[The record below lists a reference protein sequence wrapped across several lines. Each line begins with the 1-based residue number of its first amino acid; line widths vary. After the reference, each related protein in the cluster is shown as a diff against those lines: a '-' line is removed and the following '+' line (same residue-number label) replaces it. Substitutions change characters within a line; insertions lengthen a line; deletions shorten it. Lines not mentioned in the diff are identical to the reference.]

1 MSELLRGTGCLL
13 LYFALVASS
22 AFLLRLFTKVPDEL
36 FRKLLHLILLGSLPV
51 WLFAFSNWYIS
62 ALSIL
67 LFTVAVYPI
76 LCLAEGL
83 RNYSHTVTERSP
95 GELKRSLLIVFTMFL
110 LIVSVCWGWLGD
122 RLLALTCVYAWGFG
136 DAAAALIGKRFGRH
150 PLQGRHIEG
159 RKSVEGTLA
168 MFALSFL
175 SVSLLLTLRG
185 GLSLPM
191 LLVVSAVTA
200 AVAAAAELFSLR
212 GNDTITC
219 PLAAMAVLLPMLH
232 FFGGGL

>member
-1 MSELLRGTGCLL
+1 
-13 LYFALVASS
+13 
-22 AFLLRLFTKVPDEL
+22 
-36 FRKLLHLILLGSLPV
+36 
-51 WLFAFSNWYIS
+51 
-62 ALSIL
+62 
-67 LFTVAVYPI
+67 
-76 LCLAEGL
+76 
-83 RNYSHTVTERSP
+83 
-95 GELKRSLLIVFTMFL
+95 
-110 LIVSVCWGWLGD
+110 
-122 RLLALTCVYAWGFG
+122 
-136 DAAAALIGKRFGRH
+136 
-150 PLQGRHIEG
+150 
-159 RKSVEGTLA
+159 

-219 PLAAMAVLLPMLH
+219 PLAAMSVLLPMLH